1 MIPPADTAPPEP
13 TAPTEMDNGV
23 DLAALLDAL
32 VTLDCNA
39 SDAVLID
46 RISALERLKSAAA
59 AAQARLTATFTDSRT
74 ADAKARHQQMDA
86 AQRSIT
92 GQIGLA
98 RRDSPH
104 TGRRHVGVAAAL
116 VTDLPHTLAALT
128 RGDLSERRARI
139 IVEQLACLTPAD
151 RREADRILAP
161 ELPHLGDRS
170 AQTRAAAIACRLDP
184 EAVMAKVRGAVK
196 DRHVGLRPAPDTM
209 SRLSALLPVHLGVA
223 VYAALCTAAD
233 SATATPGGDPR
244 SRGQLMADALVS
256 AVTGKH
262 VIGCDP
268 YGVPQYGP
276 AAADTTAPDAAS
288 ATNSPVSTTTDRGPA
303 AATTT
308 DCGPAAASDATTGH
322 GQSDV
327 PAGSTNTADAKTADC
342 TVADDTDFPGQAPAP
357 ISTAAT
363 SSTAPASAA
372 VSIRGCTGGCGI
384 SINLTMT
391 DRTLLDCDDE
401 PAHLTG
407 FGPIPAALARALV
420 IGAADT
426 TTRTWIRRLY
436 TDPITGQP
444 TAMDSKRRLFPP
456 AAQRFLLARDQT
468 WMHPG
473 VRSTISTV
481 RRPHPR
487 IRPPA
492 TFRRRRSHEHRQRPR
507 YLQSV
512 QPHQDRTRVDHP
524 LRPTRRNLPG
534 NHRHHS
540 NPGNRRNRRR
550 RHPPHRTHRPHLPK
564 PHPTTTPIRTL
575 GRHLP
580 HRTPTRQSP
589 ALVGVGPAASGQLP
603 DAWPTRPSER
613 MLLRNLVSGCGSR

>member
-1 MIPPADTAPPEP
+1 
-13 TAPTEMDNGV
+13 MDNGV
-23 DLAALLDAL
+23 DLAALLDA
-32 VTLDCNA
+32 VARLDCNA

-74 ADAKARHQQMDA
+74 AEAKARHQQMDA

-104 TGRRHVGVAAAL
+104 AGRRHVGVAAAL

-128 RGDLSERRARI
+128 CGDVSERRARI

-151 RREADRILAP
+151 RREADRLLAP

-170 AQTRAAAIACRLDP
+170 AETRAAAIACRLDP

-223 VYAALCTAAD
+223 VYAALCAAAD

-276 AAADTTAPDAAS
+276 AAADTTAPDAA
-288 ATNSPVSTTTDRGPA
+288 A
-303 AATTT
+303 AATAPPDAALPDTPAT
-308 DCGPAAASDATTGH
+308 DAPETDASA
-322 GQSDV
+322 SDV
-327 PAGSTNTADAKTADC
+327 PAPDAPVSEA
-342 TVADDTDFPGQAPAP
+342 TDAAEPNQTAPAP
-357 ISTAAT
+357 TPAPT
-363 SSTAPASAA
+363 PASAA
-372 VSIRGCTGGCGI
+372 VAIRGCTGGCGI

-420 IGAADT
+420 ISAADT

-436 TDPITGQP
+436 TDPLTGQP

-468 WMHPG
+468 CRTPWCDAP
-473 VRSTISTV
+473 
-481 RRPHPR
+481 
-487 IRPPA
+487 IREYD
-492 TFRRRRSHEHRQRPR
+492 H
-507 YLQSV
+507 LQ
-512 QPHQDRTRVDHP
+512 PFAD
-524 LRPTRRNLPG
+524 G
-534 NHRHHS
+534 
-540 NPGNRRNRRR
+540 GA
-550 RHPPHRTHRPHLPK
+550 
-564 PHPTTTPIRTL
+564 TTTINGRGTCKACNLTKTAPGWTTRYAQPAATIL
-575 GRHLP
+575 GTTDTTATPETEGTGDVVIHL
-580 HRTPTRQSP
+580 TAPTGHTYQSP
-589 ALVGVGPAASGQLP
+589 TPPPPRSAPWADISHTEHLLAKALLWSA
-603 DAWPTRPSER
+603 
-613 MLLRNLVSGCGSR
+613 

>member
-23 DLAALLDAL
+23 DLAGLLDAL

-86 AQRSIT
+86 AQRSVT

-268 YGVPQYGP
+268 YGVPQYGSA
-276 AAADTTAPDAAS
+276 AAADPAAPDAAAADAAPPDS
-288 ATNSPVSTTTDRGPA
+288 APSDTPATDAPE
-303 AATTT
+303 T
-308 DCGPAAASDATTGH
+308 DASA
-322 GQSDV
+322 SDV
-327 PAGSTNTADAKTADC
+327 PARDTPVSEATDAAEPNQTAPAT
-342 TVADDTDFPGQAPAP
+342 PSPAPAP
-357 ISTAAT
+357 T
-363 SSTAPASAA
+363 PASAA
-372 VSIRGCTGGCGI
+372 VAIRGCTGGCGI

-492 TFRRRRSHEHRQRPR
+492 TFRRRRSHHHHQRPR
-507 YLQSV
+507 NLQSV
-512 QPHQDRTRVDHP
+512 QFHQDRTRVDHP
-524 LRPTRRNLPG
+524 LRPTGTQHPRRRNHPG
-534 NHRHHS
+534 TQRHHS

-550 RHPPHRTHRPHLPK
+550 CHPPHRTHRPHLPK

-575 GRHLP
+575 CRHLP

-589 ALVGVGPAASGQLP
+589 ALVGLTGRLDDVRSAGGA
-603 DAWPTRPSER
+603 
-613 MLLRNLVSGCGSR
+613 